1 MFDMQNESPK
11 IHVLSQAVANRIAAG
26 EVVERP
32 ASVVR
37 ELLDNSID
45 AGATRIDIEV
55 ENGGSSLIKITDNG
69 YGMSA
74 KDAQLCTQR
83 HATSKIKSFED
94 LEKIGTKGFRG
105 EALAAISSVSK
116 FSLKTRREH
125 DEFAV
130 MIETVNGVLSPPQ
143 QAGGAYGTS
152 ITIKDLF
159 YNTPA
164 RKKFMKKPSTEQGHI
179 LNTVTGLAL
188 AHETIHF
195 TLMHNGKRVIDC
207 PSVQN
212 RPERIRQLFGNDI
225 LNDLIPVSLDTPVLS
240 LSGLISRPTL
250 SRNNAQHMHFFVN
263 NRLVKDRLMHSASM
277 NGYRNLIHSGRYPVL
292 FLYYEIDPKEIDVN
306 VHPTKQEIKFSHE
319 DAIFSTTYGAIRQ
332 AWDTREEAKKDIQQ
346 HLQGMN
352 KPNPHSAE
360 QKPEFSKPIPPML
373 PHELKTPSPFSTT
386 LPMSKPKEPFPIHQP
401 IQSSQST
408 QTAVIENKTEIPLT
422 VHQTIE
428 HLNRTPIQPVQQ
440 TEAVISQH
448 QQVAPSTN
456 GNGLHDLQSK
466 ETGSSQFVIE
476 SLEETGE
483 LKVVGQLM
491 NSYILA
497 ESKDGLLI
505 IDQHAAHERV
515 MFERFFT
522 RAENAPLESQMMLFP
537 ITIDFSPKEAETL
550 GENIALFTQLGFEV
564 EPFGPKTYVFRAIP
578 TSLNMNNVEEAIHDI
593 LGELLKDG
601 SAKETRDRALHTMA
615 CRASVKFGDPLS
627 MDEMKALIRELEKMP
642 RRNVCPHG
650 RPNILA
656 LTDDAMRKAF
666 KRTGF

>member
-1 MFDMQNESPK
+1 MQNESSK
-11 IHVLSQAVANRIAAG
+11 IHVLSQEVANRIAAG

-55 ENGGSSLIKITDNG
+55 ENGGINLIKITDNG
-69 YGMSA
+69 CGMSA
-74 KDAQLCTQR
+74 NDAQLCTQR

-116 FSLKTRREH
+116 FSLKTRREN

-130 MIETVNGVLSPPQ
+130 VIETNNGVLSPPQ
-143 QAGGAYGTS
+143 QAGGAFGTS

-164 RKKFMKKPSTEQGHI
+164 RKKFLKKTSTEQGHI

-207 PSVQN
+207 PSVLN

-225 LNDLIPVSLDTPVLS
+225 LSTMIPVSIETPVLS

-263 NRLVKDRLMHSASM
+263 NRLVKDRLMHTASM
-277 NGYRNLIHSGRYPVL
+277 NAYRNLIHSGRYPVL

-319 DAIFSTTYGAIRQ
+319 DAIFKATYGAIRE
-332 AWDTREEAKKDIQQ
+332 AWDTREESNQDTQQ
-346 HLQGMN
+346 NLHGMN
-352 KPNPHSAE
+352 KQTPIETE
-360 QKPEFSKPIPPML
+360 QRPVSTTPTTPML
-373 PHELKTPSPFSTT
+373 PHELTKQSPISTT
-386 LPMSKPKEPFPIHQP
+386 IPMSKATESFPVHQP
-401 IQSSQST
+401 MQQKPETTPATQS
-408 QTAVIENKTEIPLT
+408 AVLVEEPEKPQT
-422 VHQTIE
+422 VHPTIE
-428 HLNRTPIQPVQQ
+428 QLNRTPIQPAEQPASTV
-440 TEAVISQH
+440 
-448 QQVAPSTN
+448 PTN
-456 GNGLHDLQSK
+456 GNGLHDLHTKYPESN
-466 ETGSSQFVIE
+466 QFVIE

-515 MFERFFT
+515 MFERFFI
-522 RAENAPLESQMMLFP
+522 RAENAPLESQMMLLP
-537 ITIDFSPKEAETL
+537 VTIDFSPKEAETL
-550 GENIALFTQLGFEV
+550 GDNVELFTQLGFEV

-578 TSLNMNNVEEAIHDI
+578 TSLDMNQVEETIHDI
-593 LGELLKDG
+593 LGELQKDG

-627 MDEMKALIRELEKMP
+627 MDEMEALIRELEKMP

-650 RPNILA
+650 RPNILS